1 MKVALGMHEVS
12 EENLRFAKQL
22 GVNHIVVHT
31 PELTGDGY
39 WEELSLWKLKLRV
52 ESAGLKL
59 AAIENLPRNHYDKI
73 LLGEPGRDEQIG
85 KVCKTIR
92 NMGRVGIPI
101 LGYNWMLL
109 GVWRTAPGRGRG
121 GARVTSFDYEQVKDA
136 PLTAMGEI
144 GDEELWKNYAYFLKR
159 VIPVAEEAG
168 VKMGLHPDDPPVPLL
183 SGTARIFRSVEA
195 LKRAIEIVPS
205 DYNGLEFCQGTIA
218 EMGVDVVE
226 AIRYFGGRK
235 KIFYVHFRNVRK
247 TVPKFDESF
256 IDDGDV
262 DMFRAMQAYK
272 EVGFDGPIIPDHTPR
287 VVGDTRWGH
296 RGRAFA
302 VGYIK
307 ALIQVVDSSP

>member
-1 MKVALGMHEVS
+1 M
-12 EENLRFAKQL
+12 
-22 GVNHIVVHT
+22 
-31 PELTGDGY
+31 
-39 WEELSLWKLKLRV
+39 
-52 ESAGLKL
+52 
-59 AAIENLPRNHYDKI
+59 
-73 LLGEPGRDEQIG
+73 
-85 KVCKTIR
+85 
-92 NMGRVGIPI
+92 
-101 LGYNWMLL
+101 
-109 GVWRTAPGRGRG
+109 
-121 GARVTSFDYEQVKDA
+121 TSFDYDRVKDA
-136 PLTAMGEI
+136 PLTAIGEVS
-144 GDEELWKNYAYFLKR
+144 EEEVWENYTYFLKH
-159 VIPVAEEAG
+159 VISVAEEAG

-218 EMGVDVVE
+218 EMGADVVE

-235 KIFYVHFRNVRK
+235 KIFYVHFRNVKK

-262 DMFRAMQAYK
+262 DMFKAMRTYK
-272 EVGFDGPIIPDHTPR
+272 EVGFDGPIMPDHTPK

-307 ALIQVVDSSP
+307 ALIQAVNPLP